1 MIHLKLSFKLANSY
15 TYDASEGD
23 LSGKPSRIFDGFLA
37 DIRRI
42 SGYRV
47 LCFIPFSWGRNL
59 TSYPSWIF
67 HPRRAV
73 LYYIHHPNNS
83 DD

>member
-23 LSGKPSRIFDGFLA
+23 LSGKPDNRIYPPDISRIFDGFLA

-42 SGYRV
+42 FGYRV
-47 LCFIPFSWGRNL
+47 LYPFLGAE
-59 TSYPSWIF
+59 T
-67 HPRRAV
+67 
-73 LYYIHHPNNS
+73 
-83 DD
+83 